1 MTPLQPL
8 LLTPLA
14 DLATLA
20 LADFATQCGA
30 KLAAGERLV
39 TLFGRPAAATD
50 APGVLLTAVFQP
62 AGAALT
68 LLRGHGLPG
77 SHYPSL
83 ATSFPAA
90 QIFERE
96 LWEQTG
102 LVPQGHP
109 WLKPVRFEG
118 ARQEHLT
125 DYRFF
130 KVRGAEVHE
139 VAVGPIHASV
149 IEPGHF
155 RFMCH
160 GEQVHHLEIQLGY
173 QHRGVEG
180 LLLQRPAWRLT
191 PLVESICGDSA
202 VAYAWAH
209 CAALEAL
216 AGQPPSPAVA
226 MSRAIALELERVAMH
241 VATLNGM
248 ATDIAFLQGAA
259 TYGRLRTAIIN
270 ASQRACGNRF
280 GRGWLR
286 PGTAS
291 PVTDALRQDLLQ
303 TLNAFAP
310 HFAEVNQLMLSAR
323 SVAARLKGTGVLTT
337 QAAREL
343 GVTGVTG
350 RASGVALDAR
360 CQLPGAVYAAH
371 PLPMLTEPGGDCWAR
386 MTQRMREVETS
397 VAWLQQRLGDN
408 TLDLAKLPASL
419 SMTPPPLKPNALCL
433 SLIEGTRGPV
443 LHALETDA
451 QGALRHYKVQDPSL
465 ANWFGEAVAVRNNGI
480 SDFPICNKS
489 FDLSYCGNDL

>member
-209 CAALEAL
+209 CAA
-216 AGQPPSPAVA
+216 
-226 MSRAIALELERVAMH
+226 
-241 VATLNGM
+241 
-248 ATDIAFLQGAA
+248 
-259 TYGRLRTAIIN
+259 
-270 ASQRACGNRF
+270 
-280 GRGWLR
+280 
-286 PGTAS
+286 
-291 PVTDALRQDLLQ
+291 
-303 TLNAFAP
+303 
-310 HFAEVNQLMLSAR
+310 
-323 SVAARLKGTGVLTT
+323 
-337 QAAREL
+337 
-343 GVTGVTG
+343 
-350 RASGVALDAR
+350 
-360 CQLPGAVYAAH
+360 
-371 PLPMLTEPGGDCWAR
+371 
-386 MTQRMREVETS
+386 
-397 VAWLQQRLGDN
+397 
-408 TLDLAKLPASL
+408 
-419 SMTPPPLKPNALCL
+419 
-433 SLIEGTRGPV
+433 
-443 LHALETDA
+443 
-451 QGALRHYKVQDPSL
+451 
-465 ANWFGEAVAVRNNGI
+465 
-480 SDFPICNKS
+480 
-489 FDLSYCGNDL
+489 